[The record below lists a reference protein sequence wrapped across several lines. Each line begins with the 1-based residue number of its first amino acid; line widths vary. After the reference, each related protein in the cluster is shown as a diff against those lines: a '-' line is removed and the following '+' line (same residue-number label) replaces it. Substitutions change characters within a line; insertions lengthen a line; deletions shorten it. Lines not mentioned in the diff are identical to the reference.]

1 LLVASLVP
9 VAGAL
14 STSRTEVASGANP
27 VRKVVT
33 LLQKMQAKVAEEG
46 EVAEDLFNK
55 FQCYCK
61 NSGGDLQA
69 SISAAEAKIPELA
82 ATLKEMSSKKE
93 QLDADLKA
101 HKSDRRAAKAAVEEA
116 SALRAKEK
124 ATFDKSVGDD
134 RQDLAAVRKATAAIE
149 EGMGSFLQTPD
160 AGVLRRFITA
170 KQDMPDGD
178 RSDVLAFLSGTQG
191 GEYAPASGEITGI
204 LKTIGDEMEATI
216 KELVDTEAAA
226 VTAFEELTAA
236 KKKEIA
242 ALSASIESKLARVG
256 EIGVEIATLKNDA
269 EDTAENLEADRK
281 FAADLKTN
289 CGKKA
294 GIHEEEMKMRAEE
307 TVALADTIKVLNDDD
322 ALDLFKKTL
331 PSASSSLLQVQESS
345 ASLRAQAS
353 AVLSKAKRSPRMDFI
368 LLALNGKKAG
378 FGKVI
383 KMVDNLVAA
392 LKTEQGDD
400 DDKKEYCSAQFEKT
414 KDKITGLKNAIED
427 GKTAAAEA
435 KEGLDRLVEEIAAL
449 KAGITALD
457 KSVTEA
463 TNNRQAESAAHKDLV
478 TSNSAAKELILFAKN
493 RLNKF
498 YNPKLYKAPPKRQLS
513 EGDQIYENNGG
524 DIPTA
529 APGGI
534 AGTGI
539 TAFVQMKGREAP
551 PPPPATAAAYT
562 KKSEESGGVIA
573 MMDLLVKDLDK
584 EIQVS
589 DVEEKN
595 SQEEY
600 EQTIADS
607 AEKRRGDSKA
617 LTDKEAAAADAKSF
631 LEANAGEVK
640 GLGKELMG
648 ATKYEASLHGE
659 CDWLLQNF
667 DVRKQAR
674 TDEIDSLGR
683 AKAVLSGAD
692 YSLVQS
698 GSTAR
703 VRKFLRQA

>member
-1 LLVASLVP
+1 LLFVSLVP
-9 VAGAL
+9 MAGAL
-14 STSRTEVASGANP
+14 TSGRMEVAAALNP
-27 VRKVVT
+27 VRKVVN
-33 LLQKMQAKVAEEG
+33 LLQKMQSKVAEEG
-46 EVAEDLFNK
+46 EEAEKLFQK

-61 NSGGDLQA
+61 NSGGDLAA
-69 SISAAEAKIPELA
+69 SISAAEEKIPELD
-82 ATLKEMSSKKE
+82 ATLKELTSQKE
-93 QLDADLKA
+93 QLEADLKT
-101 HKSDRRAAKAAVEEA
+101 HKKDRRAAKAAIEEA
-116 SALRAKEK
+116 TAIREKEK
-124 ATFDKSVGDD
+124 AAFDKSVGDD
-134 RQDLAAVRKATAAIE
+134 RTDLAAVRKATAAIE
-149 EGMGSFLQTPD
+149 AGMGSFLQTAD
-160 AGVLRRFITA
+160 AGVLRRFIAA
-170 KQDMPDGD
+170 KQDLPESD

-191 GEYAPASGEITGI
+191 GEYAPASGEIVGI
-204 LKTIGDEMEATI
+204 LKQIGDEMEATI
-216 KELVDTEAAA
+216 KDLVDTETAAKA
-226 VTAFEELTAA
+226 AFEELTAA

-242 ALSASIESKLARVG
+242 ALSASIESKLTRTG
-256 EIGVEIATLKNDA
+256 EIGVEIATVKNDA
-269 EDTAENLEADRK
+269 EDTLEGLEADRK

-289 CGKKA
+289 CGKK
-294 GIHEEEMKMRAEE
+294 GGVHEEEMKMRAEE

-345 ASLRAQAS
+345 AAMRVQATEE
-353 AVLSKAKRSPRMDFI
+353 LSKAQKRARSSHRPRLDFI

-378 FGKVI
+378 FGKIV
-383 KMVDNLVAA
+383 KMVDELVVA

-400 DDKKEYCSAQFEKT
+400 DDKKEYCAAQFDKT
-414 KDKITGLKNAIED
+414 ADKITGLKNAISDKE
-427 GKTAAAEA
+427 TAAAEA
-435 KEGLDRLVEEIAAL
+435 KEGLERLTKEIAAL
-449 KAGITALD
+449 KAGIAALD

-463 TNNRQAESAAHKDLV
+463 TENRHEEAAAHKALV
-478 TSNSAAKELILFAKN
+478 TSNSAAKELIMFAKN
-493 RLNKF
+493 RMNKF

-513 EGDQIYENNGG
+513 EGDQIYENEGG

-529 APGGI
+529 AAGGI

-539 TAFVQMKGREAP
+539 AAFVQVRDAP

-562 KKSEESGGVIA
+562 KKSEESGGVIS

-589 DVEEKN
+589 NTEEKN
-595 SQEEY
+595 DQEEY

-617 LTDKEAAAADAKSF
+617 LTDKEAAHADLESF

-648 ATKYEASLHGE
+648 ANKYQSSLHGE
-659 CDWLLQNF
+659 CDWLVKYY
-667 DVRKQAR
+667 DARKQAR

-698 GSTAR
+698 GS
-703 VRKFLRQA
+703 VRKHLA